1 MTISVF
7 SDELAQV
14 RTKKKE
20 FLTQIERIVPWK
32 EWLKLIQPCY
42 YKGERGNKPYPL
54 EIMLR
59 LYLLQN
65 LYDLS
70 DEATVAEA
78 IDSRAFSDFCGVDS
92 SNQVPDGDTLGRF
105 RNLLIRNELQEK
117 LFAQVIG
124 LLTQRGLILKKG
136 TIVDSTI
143 ISAPSS
149 TKNKEKKRDPEA
161 HQVKKGNTWHFGYKA
176 HIGVD
181 KDSGLVH
188 TVETTAANVHDVT
201 EASRLLT
208 GDEDEVYGDSGY
220 LGAEKREDA
229 VVENKSGQKIQYK
242 INIRPS
248 QIKKL
253 SKEEQTVAKE
263 AEHAKSSVRAK
274 VEHIFGVVKKQLRFR
289 KTRYRGLEKQK
300 AKFNIMFAL
309 ANLILADRPCLAACV
324 SALMRAKIWGNTKL
338 LCRSSRYLS
347 DFNCC
352 AVLP

>member
-1 MTISVF
+1 MDKQVTISVF

-20 FLTQIERIVPWK
+20 FLAQIERIVPWK

-78 IDSRAFSDFCGVDS
+78 IGSRAFSDFW
-92 SNQVPDGDTLGRF
+92 
-105 RNLLIRNELQEK
+105 
-117 LFAQVIG
+117 
-124 LLTQRGLILKKG
+124 GLILKKG

-143 ISAPSS
+143 IAAPSS
-149 TKNKEKKRDPEA
+149 IKNEEKKRDPEA

-188 TVETTAANVHDVT
+188 TVKATAANVHDVT
-201 EASRLLT
+201 ETSQLLT
-208 GDEDEVYGDSGY
+208 GDENEVYGDSGY

-229 VVENKSGQKIQYK
+229 VAENESGRKIRYK
-242 INIRPS
+242 INLRPS

-253 SKEEQTVAKE
+253 SKEEQAVVKE

-274 VEHIFGVVKKQLRFR
+274 VEHVFGVVKKQLRFR

-309 ANLILADRPCLAACV
+309 ANLILADRPCLAA
-324 SALMRAKIWGNTKL
+324 
-338 LCRSSRYLS
+338 
-347 DFNCC
+347 
-352 AVLP
+352 